1 MEKEI
6 LVVSFSGGRT
16 SAFMCHWLLE
26 NFSDKYDF
34 RFIFA
39 NTGREHEE
47 TLKFVDACD
56 KAFNLNLVWVE
67 ADVSPIKGVGI
78 RHKVVDFKS
87 ASRNGEPFERVI
99 AKEGIPN
106 VSRAFCTERLKTRAI
121 RDWMKSNGLIKKG
134 WQAKTA
140 VGMRADEPSRADM
153 NKQSVKKYNLVY
165 PLAHWSEP
173 GFDKQDVN
181 DFWEDMPFKLNLPE
195 HYGNCLT
202 CFKKSDNKLML
213 IAQEHPSW
221 FAWNIDMEN
230 KYKHV
235 NAKPEHGNEHR
246 WWRKRRNTH
255 ELFAASELMD
265 SDMLIMLTRTEPDNP
280 NGCGNECRPFGDEE

>member
-1 MEKEI
+1 MGKET

-56 KAFNLNLVWVE
+56 KHFNLNLVWVE

-78 RHKVVDFKS
+78 RHKIVDFKS
-87 ASRNGEPFERVI
+87 ASRNGEPFERLI

-106 VSRAFCTERLKTRAI
+106 VSRAFCTSRLKTRPI
-121 RDWMKSNGLIKKG
+121 RHWMKTSGLIKRG
-134 WQAKTA
+134 WQVKTA
-140 VGMRADEPSRADM
+140 VGMRADEPNRADM
-153 NKQSVKKYNLVY
+153 NKKSVKEFNLVF
-165 PLAHWSEP
+165 PLAHWADP

-181 DFWEDMPFKLNLPE
+181 DFWESMPFNLYIPE
-195 HYGNCLT
+195 HYGNCIT
-202 CFKKSDNKLML
+202 CFKKSDNKLAL
-213 IAQEHPSW
+213 IAHEHGTW
-221 FAWNIDMEN
+221 FAWNQEMED
-230 KYKHV
+230 KYGTI
-235 NAKPEHGNEHR
+235 NASEGKTHK
-246 WWRKRRNTH
+246 WWRKQRTTKQ
-255 ELFAASELMD
+255 LCGD
-265 SDMLIMLTRTEPDNP
+265 SMMKDYGTLIMMTKTEPDNP

>member
-1 MEKEI
+1 MEKET

-56 KAFNLNLVWVE
+56 KNFNLNLVWVE

-78 RHKVVDFKS
+78 RHKIVDFKS

-181 DFWEDMPFKLNLPE
+181 DFWEDMPFNLNLPE
-195 HYGNCLT
+195 RYGNCLT

-213 IAQEHPSW
+213 IAQEPPSW
-221 FAWNIDMEN
+221 FTWNIDMEN

-265 SDMLIMLTRTEPDNP
+265 KDMLIMLTKAEPDNP
-280 NGCGNECRPFGDEE
+280 NGCGNECRPFGGDE

>member
-1 MEKEI
+1 MGKEI
-6 LVVSFSGGRT
+6 IVVSFSGGKT

-34 RFIFA
+34 IFIFA

-56 KAFNLNLVWVE
+56 KAFRLNLVWVE
-67 ADVSPIKGVGI
+67 ADVSPIKGIGI
-78 RHKVVDFKS
+78 RHKIVDFKS

-106 VSRAFCTERLKTRAI
+106 VSRAFCTERLKTRVI

-181 DFWEDMPFKLNLPE
+181 DFWEDMPFKLNIPE
-195 HYGNCLT
+195 RYGNCLT

-213 IAQEHPSW
+213 IAQEHPEW
-221 FAWNIDMEN
+221 FRWNVAMEN
-230 KYKHV
+230 NYKHV

-246 WWRKRRNTH
+246 WWRKRRDTRALL
-255 ELFAASELMD
+255 EESALMD
-265 SDMLIMLTRTEPDNP
+265 PAMLIMLTKTEPDNP